1 MRHVALLLT
10 LTLLGTSCARY
21 EYDVVSPPHA
31 AGHVGRKADHTF
43 ALDPLE
49 YKLRTVDNR
58 LVVRVYNP
66 TSEDVTLLGGRSA
79 AVDPDGQSH
88 PLITQTIAPGGSFI
102 KLIIPPPRPRV
113 YGGGST
119 FGIGVG
125 VGSYP
130 HHHHHHDRSSIDHW
144 PDDDGPRYMTVYDDS
159 DTYYWDW
166 KGEGQARLNLVYA
179 RGGAERGAERG
190 GAARDDAGGGTTF
203 AHELV
208 IRRARAR

>member
-1 MRHVALLLT
+1 MRHVRFLLT
-10 LTLLGTSCARY
+10 LTLLGAGCARY
-21 EYDVVSPPHA
+21 EYDVVSPQPA
-31 AGHVGRKADHTF
+31 AGHVGRKGDHSF

-66 TSEDVTLLGGRSA
+66 TSEPVTLLGGRSA

-102 KLIIPPPRPRV
+102 KLILPPPRPRV

-125 VGSYP
+125 VGTYP
-130 HHHHHHDRSSIDHW
+130 HHHHHHRSSIDSW
-144 PDDDGPRYMTVYDDS
+144 PDDDGPRYMTVYDDN

-179 RGGAERGAERG
+179 RGEAP
-190 GAARDDAGGGTTF
+190 DGGGRASTF
-203 AHELV
+203 AY
-208 IRRARAR
+208 